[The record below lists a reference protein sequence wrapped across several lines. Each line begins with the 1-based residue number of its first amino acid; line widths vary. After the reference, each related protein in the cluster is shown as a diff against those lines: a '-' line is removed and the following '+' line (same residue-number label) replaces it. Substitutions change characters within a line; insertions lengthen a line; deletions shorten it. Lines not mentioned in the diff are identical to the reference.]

1 MSDPFLGEVR
11 VVGFNFAPQGWA
23 LCQGQL
29 MPISQNTALFS
40 LLGTTFGGDGVNTFA
55 LPDYRGRS
63 AVGMGAGPGLAPISQ
78 GQLEGV
84 EQISIQASQMPSHT
98 HATGCAPAA
107 SAAPAT
113 LASPANAVPA
123 IGSPGPRAE
132 YNNYAP
138 ASAADVSMAPLAISI
153 QAAGGGQPLPL
164 RNPYVGS
171 NFIIALQGIYPSR
184 N

>member
-29 MPISQNTALFS
+29 MPISQNSALFS

-63 AVGMGAGPGLAPISQ
+63 AVGMGAGPGLAPIVQ
-78 GQLEGV
+78 GQLAGL
-84 EQISIQASQMPSHT
+84 EQLSLQAAQMPSHM
-98 HATGCAPAA
+98 HAATCTPAA

-123 IGSPGPRAE
+123 IGSSGGRTE
-132 YNNYAP
+132 YSSYAP
-138 ASAADVSMAPLAISI
+138 ASAADVGMAALSISV

-171 NFIIALQGIYPSR
+171 NFIIALQGIFPSR
-184 N
+184 S